1 MRLNGSHILM
11 QILLEHE
18 VDTIFGYPGGAV
30 LHIYD
35 ALYDYKDKIRHI
47 MPADEQG
54 AGYAADGYARA
65 SGKTGVVI
73 ATSGPGATNLVTP
86 LATAYM
92 DSVPVVAITGNVPRA
107 LIGKDSFQE
116 VYIAGIT
123 MPITKHN
130 FMVQKIED
138 LAPILREAFRLANSG
153 RKAPVLVDIPKDIS
167 AEFCEFE
174 FKEPEKRTLALNAE
188 AKSAI
193 KEALN
198 LIKNAKKPLFYIG
211 GGAKDSSKVLLKL
224 MQSLK
229 IPCVHTSMAAGTIS
243 CFEPLNLGLL
253 GMHGSKSA
261 NLAVKHSDL
270 LIAVG
275 ARFSDRV
282 ALNTDKFAQN
292 AKKIQIDID
301 KSEHNKNVK
310 VECSV
315 IADLNTALKELEKE
329 ALSLNL
335 NLNTPD
341 TKAWLD
347 ELESLR
353 KEEALSGDFGF
364 FEKENANFSF
374 DKNAPL
380 SAKNLFKLL
389 SFKAGKDAI
398 YTTDVG
404 QHQMW
409 ALQFLAHQKPRSFLT
424 SGGLGTM
431 GYGYGAALG
440 AALAM
445 PTKRVFHISGDGS
458 FLMNLNEV
466 TTAVEYELPVISIIL
481 NNHTL
486 GMVRQWQTSF
496 YKKRYSSTDL
506 NKHFD
511 YVKVAGGFGAQGFS
525 VRTMSEFEIAL
536 DKALSLKIP
545 VWIECLINK
554 DAKVLPMIASGQSVD
569 EIITKDEA

>member
-11 QILLEHE
+11 QVLLEHE

-35 ALYDYKDKIRHI
+35 ALYDYKDKIKHI

-92 DSVPVVAITGNVPRA
+92 DSVPMVAITGNVPRS

-138 LAPILREAFRLANSG
+138 LAPILREAFKIANSG
-153 RKAPVLVDIPKDIS
+153 RKAPVLVDIPKDVS

-174 FKEPEKRTLALNAE
+174 FCEPVKKSFILNDEARLSVKKAL
-188 AKSAI
+188 SLI
-193 KEALN
+193 KE
-198 LIKNAKKPLFYIG
+198 AKKPLFYIG

-224 MQSLK
+224 INELK

-243 CFEPLNLGLL
+243 CYEPLNLGLL

-261 NLAVKHSDL
+261 NLAVKHADL

-282 ALNTDKFAQN
+282 ALNTDKFGLN

-310 VECSV
+310 VDCSI
-315 IADLNTALKELEKE
+315 IADLNLALKELEKQSE
-329 ALSLNL
+329 NLSL
-335 NLNTPD
+335 D
-341 TKAWLD
+341 TKAWQD
-347 ELESLR
+347 ELENLR
-353 KEEALSGDFGF
+353 KEEAQNGDFGF
-364 FEKENANFSF
+364 YENVPFTYDENTPF
-374 DKNAPL
+374 

-389 SFKAGKDAI
+389 SLRAGKDAI
-398 YTTDVG
+398 FTTDVG

-409 ALQFLAHQKPRSFLT
+409 ALQYLAHQKPRSFLT

-431 GYGYGAALG
+431 GFGYGAALG
-440 AALAM
+440 AVLAM

-458 FLMNLNEV
+458 FIMNLNEV
-466 TTAVEYELPVISIIL
+466 TTAVEYDLPVISIIL
-481 NNHTL
+481 NNYTL

-496 YKKRYSSTDL
+496 YKRRYSSTDI

-511 YVKVAGGFGAQGFS
+511 YVKVAQGFNAEGFS
-525 VRTMSEFEIAL
+525 VKSLSEFDKAL
-536 DKALSLKIP
+536 KKALSLKKP
-545 VWIECLINK
+545 VWIECIINK

-569 EIITKDEA
+569 EIITKDEE